1 MVMKAMVTGGGGFLG
16 KALTRLL
23 LAEGHA
29 TRVFE
34 LPLVNTASLAEL
46 GAEVISGDLR
56 DPQAVEKACQG
67 MEVVFHV
74 ASLASPWGPGRLFDA
89 INVTG
94 AENVIAACRREKVPR
109 LVYTSSPSAI
119 FDGTDQRGL
128 DESVPYP
135 TRFTSH
141 YGRTKALAE
150 QKVLAA
156 HGPDLATTAI
166 RPHVIWGPGDNHLF
180 PRLLKR
186 ALAGKLQII
195 GTGRN
200 LIDVTHVEDAARAH
214 LLAAQSQRP
223 AGKAYFVSQGRPVSL
238 WGLVGTILEKV
249 GIEPPRRKVP
259 YPVAKAAA
267 LLIEIVWAAGR
278 LKGEP
283 PFTRYIV
290 DELARDHYYNISRAR
305 ADLGFEP
312 RVTTESGQQ
321 SFVDWIK
328 NELLPKLEPAG
339 Q

>member
-1 MVMKAMVTGGGGFLG
+1 MVMKALVTGGGGFLG
-16 KALTRLL
+16 KVLTRLL
-23 LAEGHA
+23 LAEGYG

-34 LPLVNTASLAEL
+34 LPSVNTAGLAAL
-46 GAEVISGDLR
+46 GAEVIAGDLR
-56 DPQAVEKACQG
+56 DLPAVVKACAG

-74 ASLASPWGPGRLFDA
+74 ASLASPWGPAALFDA
-89 INVTG
+89 INVGGT
-94 AENVIAACRREKVPR
+94 ENVIAACRREKVPR

-128 DESVPYP
+128 DESAPYP
-135 TRFTSH
+135 KRFTSH

-150 QKVLAA
+150 QRVLAA
-156 HGPDLATTAI
+156 NGPGLAAAAI
-166 RPHVIWGPGDNHLF
+166 RPHTIWGPGDNHLF

-214 LLAAQSQRP
+214 LLAAKSERS
-223 AGKAYFVSQGRPVSL
+223 AGKAYFVSQGQPVSL
-238 WGLVGTILEKV
+238 WGLVSTILEKV

-259 YPVAKAAA
+259 YPVARVAAG
-267 LLIEIVWAAGR
+267 IVEMIWQAGR

-305 ADLGFEP
+305 ADLGYQP
-312 RVTTESGQQ
+312 SVTTESGQAAL
-321 SFVDWIK
+321 VEWIK
-328 NELLPKLEPAG
+328 QELLPRLSRTAP
-339 Q
+339 